1 MQAIT
6 FLQTV
11 QQLQLP
17 VLQLPDVAR
26 IIGKSREYAGLY
38 IHRLTKKGIIHE
50 VERGKYTLLTD
61 PFEIASHIVFP
72 SYLSFLSA
80 YSIYGLTTQIPI
92 NVQTVALKPR
102 KPLSADHTTINFITF
117 KKENIFGY
125 SQQPFRDSTIFIA
138 DKEKAIVD
146 SLYLPEHC
154 PISETMEAIA
164 TGDLDIQKLVEYAL
178 RMDSIVTLKRLG
190 YLLETRGID
199 VYDSF
204 QEKLNVR
211 YDLLNP
217 FLKRS
222 ALNSTRW
229 KLNINEV
236 FT

>member
-26 IIGKSREYAGLY
+26 IIGKSREYARLY

-61 PFEIASHIVFP
+61 PLEIASHIVFP

-92 NVQTVALKPR
+92 NVQVVALKPR
-102 KPLSADHTTINFITF
+102 KRLSVDSTTINFITF

-125 SQQPFRDSTIFIA
+125 RRQPFRDSIICIA
-138 DKEKAIVD
+138 AKEKAIVD

-154 PISETMEAIA
+154 PLSETREALA
-164 TGDLDIQKLVEYAL
+164 SGEFDLQKMVEYAL
-178 RMDSIVTLKRLG
+178 RMNSTVTLKRLG
-190 YLLETRGID
+190 YLLEIRGID

-204 QEKLNVR
+204 KEKLNAR

-229 KLNINEV
+229 KLNINEALS
-236 FT
+236 